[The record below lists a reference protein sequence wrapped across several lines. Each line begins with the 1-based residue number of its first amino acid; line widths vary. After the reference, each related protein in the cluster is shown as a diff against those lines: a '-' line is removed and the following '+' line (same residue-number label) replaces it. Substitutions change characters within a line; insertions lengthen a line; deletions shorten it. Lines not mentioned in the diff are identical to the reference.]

1 MRSPF
6 GDTPQQSMTM
16 TPSDVKKFSTYGQVA
31 SSSMSSP
38 VDVSNISNIHKLTET
53 LENSIK
59 PTRYFTTEVKNN
71 VGAQGDKGDK
81 GDKGDTGAQGAQ
93 GDKGDKGDTGAQ
105 GDKGDKGDTG
115 AQGDKGLQG
124 DKGDKGKDGKT
135 VKTLFF
141 QNNTDILPL
150 STTILT
156 VPFNGKVWDLN
167 SVLISGDFSDCL
179 LEMACLTEEG
189 ETLVQSTNIGSK
201 KTSTLELSGFQNVPK
216 TLSNLVLRGT
226 SNSNNKISK
235 VISVDFTMFQV

>member
-71 VGAQGDKGDK
+71 VGAQGDK
-81 GDKGDTGAQGAQ
+81 
-93 GDKGDKGDTGAQ
+93 